1 MSDSRKAA
9 LRQEMLAARRD
20 LSAGERAAASR
31 AVAARVIALPDFAAA
46 TTLAAYPAMGAE
58 VDTAPIVAA
67 ALAAG
72 KRIAWPRI
80 AAGEVRL
87 GFAAC
92 LPGELVPG
100 PHGTRQPPPEAEEVP
115 LASLDLALVPGLA
128 FDAAGR
134 RLGRGGGY
142 YDSVL
147 GALAGRALRVGL
159 AFDCQIA
166 PEIPVEAHDA
176 RVDLVATESRLLGP
190 AAGSPQGGRR
200 GRPG

>member
-1 MSDSRKAA
+1 VTDPRKTA
-9 LRQEMLAARRD
+9 LRQEMLAARRG

-31 AVAARVIALPDFAAA
+31 AVAARVVSLPAFAAA
-46 TTLAAYPAMGAE
+46 TTVAAYPPLGAE

-67 ALAAG
+67 ALEAG

-80 AAGEVRL
+80 VAGDVRL

-100 PHGTRQPPPEAEEVP
+100 RHGTREPPPGADEVP
-115 LASLDLALVPGLA
+115 VASLDLALIPGLA

-166 PEIPVEAHDA
+166 PEVPVEPHDA
-176 RVDLVATESRLLGP
+176 PVDLVATESRLLGP
-190 AAGSPQGGRR
+190 GAGLPQDRGRR
-200 GRPG
+200 PRG

>member
-1 MSDSRKAA
+1 MSDPRKTA
-9 LRQEMLAARRD
+9 LRQQMLAARRS
-20 LSAGERAAASR
+20 LSAGDRAAASR
-31 AVAARVIALPDFAAA
+31 AVAARVVALPAFAAA
-46 TTLAAYPAMGAE
+46 ATVAVYPPMGAE
-58 VDTAPIVAA
+58 VDTAPIVDA

-80 AAGEVRL
+80 VGGDARL

-92 LPGELVPG
+92 LPAELVPG
-100 PHGTRQPPPEAEEVP
+100 PHGTREPPPGADEVP
-115 LASLDLALVPGLA
+115 VASLDLALVPGLA

-142 YDSVL
+142 YDSAL

-166 PEIPVEAHDA
+166 PEVPVEPHDA

-190 AAGSPQGGRR
+190 GAASPHNGGRPR
-200 GRPG
+200 G